1 MLSELADAHPCK
13 HLINNAFLIFY
24 SRYKSFKTFV
34 ANKLL
39 AVLLAALSV
48 THVAKAQPIKLFVEQ
63 SQGVA
68 VRYAQN
74 DEVAPY
80 SIALELNLENM
91 IFSEG
96 SKSTFVT
103 PAKTEKFKMGE
114 LTPASN
120 SRYKFSYTFKSV
132 MGN

>member
-1 MLSELADAHPCK
+1 M
-13 HLINNAFLIFY
+13 
-24 SRYKSFKTFV
+24 
-34 ANKLL
+34 NKLL

-48 THVAKAQPIKLFVEQ
+48 THVAKAPLIKLFVEQ
-63 SQGVA
+63 SQGVE

-80 SIALELNLENM
+80 FIALKLNLLNM

-103 PAKTEKFKMGE
+103 PAKTAKFKMSE
-114 LTPASN
+114 LTPTYN
-120 SRYKFSYTFKSV
+120 SRYTFSYTFKSV

>member
-1 MLSELADAHPCK
+1 M
-13 HLINNAFLIFY
+13 
-24 SRYKSFKTFV
+24 
-34 ANKLL
+34 
-39 AVLLAALSV
+39 LAALSV
-48 THVAKAQPIKLFVEQ
+48 THVGKTQLIKLFVEQ

-68 VRYAQN
+68 VLDAQN

-80 SIALELNLENM
+80 SIALQLNLENM

-96 SKSTFVT
+96 SKSTFVI
-103 PAKTEKFKMGE
+103 PAKTAKLKIGE

>member
-1 MLSELADAHPCK
+1 M
-13 HLINNAFLIFY
+13 
-24 SRYKSFKTFV
+24 
-34 ANKLL
+34 NKLI

-48 THVAKAQPIKLFVEQ
+48 THVAKAQLIKLFVEQ

-68 VRYAQN
+68 VLFAQN

-80 SIALELNLENM
+80 SIALHLNLENM

-96 SKSTFVT
+96 SKSTFVIT
-103 PAKTEKFKMGE
+103 ANTTKFKIGE
-114 LTPASN
+114 LIPASN
-120 SRYKFSYTFKSV
+120 NRYKFRYTFKSV